1 MVQTAPVGV
10 FFVTLRLSFPLVAGI
25 TQLSVWQHV
34 EVPTQLLGLLTA
46 TVLADRSAV
55 SYLKVRRN

>member
-1 MVQTAPVGV
+1 VVQTAPAGV
-10 FFVTLRLSFPLVAGI
+10 FCVTLRLSFPLVAGI
-25 TQLSVWQHV
+25 APLSVWHLA

-55 SYLKVRRN
+55 TYLRVRRD